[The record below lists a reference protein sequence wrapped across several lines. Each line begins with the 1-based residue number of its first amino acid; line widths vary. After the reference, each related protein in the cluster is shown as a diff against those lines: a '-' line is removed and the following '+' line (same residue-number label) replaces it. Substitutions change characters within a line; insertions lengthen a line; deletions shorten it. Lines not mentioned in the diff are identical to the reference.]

1 MLIDLYLKGKDVV
14 IFGGGN
20 EAELKMVKALDDG
33 VQITVLSKK
42 YTSKIVQLAHEGK
55 IRLVKYD
62 LEKGFSKLKNF
73 IKKPFVVFLATDNPK
88 LNRQGRDFAKKLG
101 AIVCVVD
108 TPELCD
114 FASPVVAKIGEIRV
128 RISTGGKSPV
138 IAKLLRQRIESSITE
153 EDLLQLEL
161 QEYAGKKVRPRI
173 NEFSSREKFLW
184 QVVEDDQIKSLIKKH
199 DMQQAKALVDLM
211 IERVI

>member
-1 MLIDLYLKGKDVV
+1 MLIDLYLKGREVV

-20 EAELKMVKALDDG
+20 EAELKMVKAFDDG
-33 VQITVLSKK
+33 VQITVLSKEF
-42 YTSKIVQLAHEGK
+42 TSKMAQFAHEGK

-101 AIVCVVD
+101 AIVYVVD

-114 FASPVVAKIGEIRV
+114 FVSPGVAKIGEMRV
-128 RISTGGKSPV
+128 GISTGGKSPV

-161 QEYAGKKVRPRI
+161 QEYARKKVRPRI
-173 NEFSSREKFLW
+173 NEFSSRKKFLW

-199 DMQQAKALVDLM
+199 EMQQAKALVDLM

>member
-1 MLIDLYLKGKDVV
+1 MLIDLYLKGREVV

-33 VQITVLSKK
+33 AQITVLSKK
-42 YTSKIVQLAHEGK
+42 FTSKMVQFAHEGK

-73 IKKPFVVFLATDNPK
+73 INKPFVVFLATDNPN
-88 LNRQGRDFAKKLG
+88 LNKQGRDFAKKLG

-114 FASPVVAKIGEIRV
+114 FASPAVAKIGEIRV
-128 RISTGGKSPV
+128 GISTGGKSPV

-161 QEYAGKKVRPRI
+161 QEYARKRVRPRI
-173 NEFSSREKFLW
+173 NEFSSRKKFLW

-199 DMQQAKALVDLM
+199 EIRQAKALVDRM
-211 IERVI
+211 IEQVI